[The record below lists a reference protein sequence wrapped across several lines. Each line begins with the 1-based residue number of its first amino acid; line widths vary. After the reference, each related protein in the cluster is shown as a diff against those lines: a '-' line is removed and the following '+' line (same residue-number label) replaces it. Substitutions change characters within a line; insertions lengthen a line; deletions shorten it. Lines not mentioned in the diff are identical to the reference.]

1 MEILLGI
8 TALAMAIPGHCQ
20 GFINP
25 SSLCSDVNCRPGRE
39 CQVLSTGDTH
49 CVCVNKCPDHWN
61 PVCGSDGHSY
71 DNHCELHK
79 TACVKDTPISP
90 LHSGFCR
97 KDRKMLIERQE
108 FIEELSKLDEVEKL
122 PLPTACFENDRNRMR
137 EFMINW
143 FKLSS
148 PKQEWYSHGMSYYE
162 ELWGHFYASDVSS
175 DGYLDSSEMLEY
187 LTSNKTRGVYH
198 KQNQE
203 LRQLCLDA
211 LVEEGDRNFDWRLS
225 FEEYK
230 LLLSDSYKP
239 SRKHC
244 SLNGKMHED
253 GAETRVECNG
263 CVCAC
268 GKWICT
274 SQKCSQGYKDVFENN
289 ISSEEE
295 DSDEYDYEEEDEVE
309 DEEEES
315 EEEDEDDE
323 DYDMDND
330 YYDGYSDE
338 DDDDDDMDPEDD
350 PDVQDINWF

>member
-1 MEILLGI
+1 MRPLQAVILLVCGS
-8 TALAMAIPGHCQ
+8 HRYSQ
-20 GFINP
+20 GFVTP
-25 SSLCSDVNCRPGRE
+25 SNQCLNVMCRPGRE
-39 CQVLSTGDTH
+39 CQVVPAGDTK
-49 CVCVNKCPDHWN
+49 CVCKQKCPDHWK

-79 TACVKDTPISP
+79 KACDKDIPISP
-90 LHSGFCR
+90 LHPGFCR

-108 FIEELSKLDEVEKL
+108 FIQELSKLDDIEKF

-137 EFMINW
+137 EFIINW

-148 PKQEWYSHGMSYYE
+148 HKKDWYSHGMSYGE
-162 ELWGHFYASDVSS
+162 ELWGHFYGSDVSK

-187 LTSNKTRGVYH
+187 INNNKTGGYYR
-198 KQNQE
+198 QNQE

-230 LLLSDSYKP
+230 DLLSESFIPTAKQ
-239 SRKHC
+239 C
-244 SLNGKMHED
+244 NLNGKMHKD

-274 SQKCSQGYKDVFENN
+274 SNKCSQGYKDIFKNN
-289 ISSEEE
+289 VS
-295 DSDEYDYEEEDEVE
+295 
-309 DEEEES
+309 
-315 EEEDEDDE
+315 
-323 DYDMDND
+323 
-330 YYDGYSDE
+330 SDE
-338 DDDDDDMDPEDD
+338 DDSDDDSFEYDDGEDDSNDEEDPEDD
-350 PDVQDINWF
+350 PDIQDIRWF